1 MDCTDFL
8 ERYSDYRDG
17 LIEDPALWERMSQHL
32 LSCPR
37 CMQYDARVARG
48 VTLFKTLSDIR
59 PSWAFRRRLADRLS
73 STHLVLDEPVTPAP
87 AGIMVALMIITAA
100 ALFLWETTAPPR
112 QVAVE
117 PDPVV
122 APLPVAVAN
131 PGPPFVSFA
140 HLSVPAFGAEWRA
153 PGSGQAPLGVPAAL
167 TR

>member
-17 LIEDPALWERMSQHL
+17 LIEDAALWERMSQHL

-59 PSWAFRRRLADRLS
+59 PSWAFRRRLASRLADAN
-73 STHLVLDEPVTPAP
+73 LVLDEPVTPAP
-87 AGIMVALMIITAA
+87 AGIMVALMLITAA
-100 ALFLWETTAPPR
+100 ALFVWESTAGPP

-117 PDPVV
+117 PAPTEV
-122 APLPVAVAN
+122 PLPVAVAN

-140 HLSVPAFGAEWRA
+140 HLSVPAFGAAWRA
-153 PGSGQAPLGVPAAL
+153 PGSGEAPLGIPATL

>member
-1 MDCTDFL
+1 MNCTDFL

-17 LIEDPALWERMSQHL
+17 LIEDAELWERMSQHL

-59 PSWAFRRRLADRLS
+59 PSWAFRRRLASRLAD
-73 STHLVLDEPVTPAP
+73 THLVLHEPVTPAP
-87 AGIMVALMIITAA
+87 AGIMVALMLITAA
-100 ALFLWETTAPPR
+100 ALFLWETTNAPQR
-112 QVAVE
+112 VAVE
-117 PDPVV
+117 PAAAE

-140 HLSVPAFGAEWRA
+140 HLSVPAFGGEWRA
-153 PGSGQAPLGVPAAL
+153 PGSGEAQFGVPASL